1 MRNFLTKSVPGLL
14 AITVVAAL
22 GYFVLTPP
30 SMPQARAAAPEIGT
44 HNAACSLCRLPLYGQ
59 NGGSSRLG
67 HDTYGI
73 ETASS
78 AVH

>member
-30 SMPQARAAAPEIGT
+30 SMRRRGPRPEIGVT
-44 HNAACSLCRLPLYGQ
+44 GRVFALPAPARWTKWRE
-59 NGGSSRLG
+59 SRLG
-67 HDTYGI
+67 IDALTI
-73 ETASS
+73 ETASK
-78 AVH
+78 AIH